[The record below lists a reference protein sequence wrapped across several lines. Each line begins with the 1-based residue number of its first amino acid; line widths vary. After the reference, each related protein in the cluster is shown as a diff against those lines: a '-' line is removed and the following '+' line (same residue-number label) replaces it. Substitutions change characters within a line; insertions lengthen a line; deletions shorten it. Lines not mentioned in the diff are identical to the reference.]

1 MASLPPRTLANLK
14 ASYGFDSQA
23 TRMWEYFARIAEHEG
38 FGEVANL
45 FRQLSEAQAICADGH
60 LDFLMAGR
68 DPLSGTAVGD
78 TQSNLRAAVAVEL
91 RDVEASL
98 NDMAQTARAEG
109 AWDVA
114 SWFDTVAQHRR
125 AQAEHLAAALDTLQ
139 KAKR

>member
-14 ASYGFDSQA
+14 ATYGFDSQA
-23 TRMWEYFARIAEHEG
+23 TRLWEYFARIAEHEG
-38 FGEVANL
+38 FGEVAGL
-45 FRQLSEAQAICADGH
+45 FRQLSEEQAVCADGH

-78 TQSNLRAAVAVEL
+78 TQSNLRAAIAVEL
-91 RDVEASL
+91 RDVEAGL

-114 SWFDTVAQHRR
+114 SWFDTVAENRR
-125 AQAEHLAAALDTLQ
+125 ALAGRLAGALDTLQ
-139 KAKR
+139 KNKP